1 MTHDDSQI
9 NDAPET
15 ELDAFDLTE
24 DLDGEELQKEDLLD
38 DDSQP
43 GIVEDPDFFAEEK

>member
-15 ELDAFDLTE
+15 ELDAFDITE
-24 DLDGEELQKEDLLD
+24 ETEGEELPKEDLLD
-38 DDSQP
+38 DAAP
-43 GIVEDPDFFAEEK
+43 GIEGEPDFFAEEK